1 MLFYGHSTTV
11 SIEVSKT
18 FDLGSNPSARA
29 KKTSRY
35 PSVLLIMNKVSSY
48 FRDSWKELIE
58 KVTWP
63 TWNQLQQSTVIV
75 LVATL
80 VITAM
85 LYYQH
90 AVANIS
96 QVFEGFYQALVITL
110 VQANGGFIENIR
122 NTLQL

>member
-1 MLFYGHSTTV
+1 MEHANVLEIALYGHSTTV

-85 LYYQH
+85 VWIMDF
-90 AVANIS
+90 AS
-96 QVFEGFYQALVITL
+96 QNLLKLIYSFFK
-110 VQANGGFIENIR
+110 
-122 NTLQL
+122 